1 MVKMFK
7 TVKTVKRGEALWVL
21 IEEETMAGCLVAR
34 ESSAVGRW
42 LAYFPASL
50 AGRIGLLPRLPA
62 TSRLA
67 NVRCPF
73 GTETQDRPVLFFSV
87 AKRRPDCSQPQGGW
101 MRTPKKHPVPQG
113 KVENPN
119 PWLMGCLEWSEFA

>member
-50 AGRIGLLPRLPA
+50 AGRIGLLAWLPA
-62 TSRLA
+62 TSWLT
-67 NVRCPF
+67 NVRCPC
-73 GTETQDRPVLFFSV
+73 GMDNRKAECVMWCAT
-87 AKRRPDCSQPQGGW
+87 
-101 MRTPKKHPVPQG
+101 
-113 KVENPN
+113 
-119 PWLMGCLEWSEFA
+119 